1 MATNEINM
9 TEQKKAEKEKRKAK
23 MAKKEKYE
31 KLSDFFELAIIG
43 ELLGFS
49 IVVILFSYRLVN
61 GVAIITL
68 MIILSI
74 SVFLKYVF
82 ATLSTNE
89 SYIEEKRQEKEKE
102 SLVSKLNKK
111 EFKTIKLKEQDNK
124 YFNAFFLNNGIS
136 AKIDEDNDD
145 IINVEFCFCDIE
157 GRPHYKV
164 VPFNREYIL
173 ETIDDVIDS
182 DSN

>member
-31 KLSDFFELAIIG
+31 KLYNLFRLAIYG
-43 ELLGFS
+43 EILGLMIS
-49 IVVILFSYRLVN
+49 GILVIFRLVSSN
-61 GVAIITL
+61 
-68 MIILSI
+68 SI
-74 SVFLKYVF
+74 SVLIIIIIISGFLEAMF
-82 ATLSTNE
+82 EALASNE
-89 SYIEEKRQEKEKE
+89 SYIEKRQEKEKE